1 MDMSSLQLFP
11 LYLSVQLALVTTTIL
26 ILLTAP
32 LAYLLVHFH
41 FPGRSFLEAL
51 LNLPLALPPTVIGF
65 YLLILM
71 GPEGAAGRAWE
82 AVTGAPLLFT
92 FAGITIAS
100 MVYSLPFALQPMK
113 AAFERIDRRLLESA
127 YVLGLSPAG
136 AFLKVVLPNSVHGLA
151 ASAILVFLHTL
162 GAFGVLLMIG
172 GSIPGET
179 RVVSIAIYE
188 AVQSMNYR
196 EAGILSLVLLP
207 VGFIFLLLVNRL
219 IRR

>member
-1 MDMSSLQLFP
+1 MNSPILSPLFLSLQLA
-11 LYLSVQLALVTTTIL
+11 LATTATL

-32 LAYLLVHFH
+32 LAYLLVHVR
-41 FPGRSFLEAL
+41 FPGKSFFEAL

-71 GPEGAAGRAWE
+71 GPEGMAGRTWATL
-82 AVTGAPLLFT
+82 TGAPLLFT

-100 MVYSLPFALQPMK
+100 MIYSLPFALQPMK
-113 AAFERIDRRLLESA
+113 AAFEKIDPRLLESA

-136 AFLKVVLPNSVHGLA
+136 AFLKVILPNSVHGLA

-162 GAFGVLLMIG
+162 GAFGVLMMIG

-196 EAGILSLVLLP
+196 EAGIMSLILLP
-207 VGFIFLLLVNRL
+207 VCFLFLLLVNRL
-219 IRR
+219 IRRQG